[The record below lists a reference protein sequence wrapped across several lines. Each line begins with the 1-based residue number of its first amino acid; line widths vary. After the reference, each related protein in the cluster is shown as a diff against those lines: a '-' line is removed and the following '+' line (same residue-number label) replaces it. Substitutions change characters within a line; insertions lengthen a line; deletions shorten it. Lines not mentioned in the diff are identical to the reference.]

1 MKTITMYNNKGG
13 VGKTTSVINI
23 AYSLSKMGK
32 KVLVMDFDEQ
42 RNSSRFFSDEKNAEE
57 ANDCKA
63 LHPLEINPVSTR
75 YLNIY
80 LLTYDKCI
88 DLLKIIRL
96 NAVSPLLQKG
106 CFEDQYADWLKSKN
120 NYDYIIFDLP
130 PALNDLTLSMLSFCD
145 YVFVPIELGTFAIQ
159 GISVVVDTLSEITT
173 KFGGCFVVKFDN
185 ENPSDYSLFDVL
197 KTALGAKVLT
207 SIIPFS
213 RVIKN
218 SISYR
223 MTAAEYM
230 DYMAAAEKYGELTKE
245 IVGICEG

>member
-1 MKTITMYNNKGG
+1 MKIITMYNNKGG

-42 RNSSRFFSDEKNAEE
+42 RNSSRFFLDEKGSQ
-57 ANDCKA
+57 
-63 LHPLEINPVSTR
+63 EIISVAATR
-75 YLNIY
+75 YKNVYIKAY
-80 LLTYDKCI
+80 SECIKGLTKEQAKD
-88 DLLKIIRL
+88 
-96 NAVSPLLQKG
+96 
-106 CFEDQYADWLKSKN
+106 FEK
-120 NYDYIIFDLP
+120 YDYVIFDLP
-130 PALNDLTLSMLSFCD
+130 PALNDLTRSMLSLCD

-159 GISVVVDTLSEITT
+159 GITVVVDTLSKISA

-185 ENPSDYSLFDVL
+185 ENPSDYSLLDVL
-197 KTALGAKVLT
+197 KNALGAKVLT

-230 DYMAAAEKYGELTKE
+230 DYMPAAEKYEYLSKE
-245 IVGICEG
+245 IMRICEEGNI

>member
-1 MKTITMYNNKGG
+1 MKIITMYNNKGG

-23 AYSLSKMGK
+23 AYSLAQMKK

-42 RNSSRFFSDEKNAEE
+42 KNSSRFF
-57 ANDCKA
+57 
-63 LHPLEINPVSTR
+63 LEDGDSRGYAPTR
-75 YLNIY
+75 YVNISIM
-80 LLTYDKCI
+80 TYDECKKT
-88 DLLKIIRL
+88 DATHMKGLLKQRE
-96 NAVSPLLQKG
+96 S
-106 CFEDQYADWLKSKN
+106 E

-130 PALNDLTLSMLSFCD
+130 PALNDLTLTMLGFCD

-159 GISVVVDTLSEITT
+159 GITVVVNTLSRISA

-185 ENPSDYSLFDVL
+185 ENPSDYSLLDVL
-197 KTALGAKVLT
+197 KNALGAKVLS

-213 RVIKN
+213 RVIKT

-230 DYMAAAEKYGELTKE
+230 DYMPAAEKYGELTKE
-245 IVGICEG
+245 IIEICG

>member
-1 MKTITMYNNKGG
+1 MKIITMYNNKGG

-32 KVLVMDFDEQ
+32 KVLIMDLDEQ
-42 RNSSRFFSDEKNAEE
+42 KNSSRFFLESGDDRGCAPTRYENIFIMTYDECISIREVMQTSIGIEPKYLNYEFATQY
-57 ANDCKA
+57 AVWLNQ
-63 LHPLEINPVSTR
+63 LEISSN
-75 YLNIY
+75 
-80 LLTYDKCI
+80 
-88 DLLKIIRL
+88 
-96 NAVSPLLQKG
+96 
-106 CFEDQYADWLKSKN
+106 F
-120 NYDYIIFDLP
+120 DYIIFDLP
-130 PALNDLTLSMLSFCD
+130 PALNDLTKSMLSFCD

-159 GISVVVDTLSEITT
+159 GITVVVNTLSEISA

-185 ENPSDYSLFDVL
+185 ENPSDYSLLDVL
-197 KTALGAKVLT
+197 KDALGAKVLT

-230 DYMAAAEKYGELTKE
+230 DYMPAAEKYNELTKE
-245 IVGICEG
+245 IVEICD

>member
-1 MKTITMYNNKGG
+1 MKIITMYNNKGG

-23 AYSLSKMGK
+23 AYSLAQMGK

-42 RNSSRFFSDEKNAEE
+42 KNSSRFF
-57 ANDCKA
+57 
-63 LHPLEINPVSTR
+63 LEDGDNRGYAPTR
-75 YLNIY
+75 YANISIM
-80 LLTYDKCI
+80 TYDECKKTDTAHMT
-88 DLLKIIRL
+88 DLLK
-96 NAVSPLLQKG
+96 QK
-106 CFEDQYADWLKSKN
+106 EDE

-130 PALNDLTLSMLSFCD
+130 PALNDLTLSMLGFCD

-159 GISVVVDTLSEITT
+159 GITVVVDTLSRISA

-185 ENPSDYSLFDVL
+185 ENPSDYSLLSVL
-197 KTALGAKVLT
+197 KEALGAKVLT

-230 DYMAAAEKYGELTKE
+230 DYMIAAEKYGKLTKE
-245 IVGICEG
+245 IVKICE

>member
-1 MKTITMYNNKGG
+1 MKIITMYNNKGG

-23 AYSLSKMGK
+23 AYSLGKIGK

-42 RNSSRFFSDEKNAEE
+42 KNSSRFFIDEKDSRNYA
-57 ANDCKA
+57 
-63 LHPLEINPVSTR
+63 PTR
-75 YLNIY
+75 YLNVSAM
-80 LLTYDKCI
+80 TYDKCSKNI
-88 DLLKIIRL
+88 DKAKMTKLLKKIE
-96 NAVSPLLQKG
+96 S
-106 CFEDQYADWLKSKN
+106 E
-120 NYDYIIFDLP
+120 NYDYVLFDLP

-159 GISVVVDTLSEITT
+159 GITVVVDTLSKISA
-173 KFGGCFVVKFDN
+173 KFGGCYVVKFDN
-185 ENPSDYSLFDVL
+185 ENPSDYSLLDVL
-197 KTALGAKVLT
+197 KNVLGAKVLK

-230 DYMAAAEKYGELTKE
+230 DYMSAAEKYGELTNE
-245 IVGICEG
+245 IISICE

>member
-1 MKTITMYNNKGG
+1 MKIITMYNNKGG

-42 RNSSRFFSDEKNAEE
+42 KNSSRFF
-57 ANDCKA
+57 
-63 LHPLEINPVSTR
+63 LEDDIFIDYAPTR
-75 YLNIY
+75 YNNIFIM
-80 LLTYDKCI
+80 TYDECI
-88 DLLKIIRL
+88 KQRESIQTKVGLE
-96 NAVSPLLQKG
+96 P
-106 CFEDQYADWLKSKN
+106 QYNTYEFASQYSEWLMHLEKVH
-120 NYDYIIFDLP
+120 NYDYIILDLP
-130 PALNDLTLSMLSFCD
+130 PALNDLTLSMLSYCD

-159 GISVVVDTLSEITT
+159 GITVVVDTLSSISA

-185 ENPSDYSLFDVL
+185 ENPSDYSLLGVL
-197 KTALGAKVLT
+197 KDALGAKVLK

-230 DYMAAAEKYGELTKE
+230 DYMVAAEKYVELTDE
-245 IVGICEG
+245 IVKICE

>member
-1 MKTITMYNNKGG
+1 MKIITMYNNKGG

-23 AYSLSKMGK
+23 AYALSKMGK

-42 RNSSRFFSDEKNAEE
+42 KNSSRFF
-57 ANDCKA
+57 
-63 LHPLEINPVSTR
+63 LESGDNRGYAPTR
-75 YLNIY
+75 YENIFIM
-80 LLTYDKCI
+80 TYDECSGKT
-88 DLLKIIRL
+88 DKTQMTELLKHKE
-96 NAVSPLLQKG
+96 N
-106 CFEDQYADWLKSKN
+106 E

-159 GISVVVDTLSEITT
+159 GITVVVDTLSRISA

-185 ENPSDYSLFDVL
+185 ENPSDYSLLDVL
-197 KTALGAKVLT
+197 KEALGAKVLT

-230 DYMAAAEKYGELTKE
+230 EYMVAAEKYVELTKE
-245 IVGICEG
+245 IVRICEG

>member
-1 MKTITMYNNKGG
+1 MKIITMYNNKGG

-32 KVLVMDFDEQ
+32 KILVMDFDEQ
-42 RNSSRFFSDEKNAEE
+42 KNSSRFFLGDGDNRGYA
-57 ANDCKA
+57 
-63 LHPLEINPVSTR
+63 PTR
-75 YLNIY
+75 YANISIM
-80 LLTYDKCI
+80 TYDECKKTDTAHMT
-88 DLLKIIRL
+88 DLLK
-96 NAVSPLLQKG
+96 QK
-106 CFEDQYADWLKSKN
+106 EDE

-130 PALNDLTLSMLSFCD
+130 PALNDLTLSMLGFCD

-159 GISVVVDTLSEITT
+159 GITVVVDTLSRISA

-185 ENPSDYSLFDVL
+185 ENPSDYSLLNVL
-197 KTALGAKVLT
+197 KDALGAKVLT

-230 DYMAAAEKYGELTKE
+230 DYMIAAEKYGELTKE
-245 IVGICEG
+245 IIRICD

>member
-1 MKTITMYNNKGG
+1 MKIITMYNNKGG

-42 RNSSRFFSDEKNAEE
+42 KNSSRFF
-57 ANDCKA
+57 
-63 LHPLEINPVSTR
+63 LEDDIFIDYAPTR
-75 YLNIY
+75 YNNIFIM
-80 LLTYDKCI
+80 TYDECI
-88 DLLKIIRL
+88 KQRENIQTKVGLEPQY
-96 NAVSPLLQKG
+96 NTYEFAS
-106 CFEDQYADWLKSKN
+106 QYAKWLEHLVTVR
-120 NYDYIIFDLP
+120 NYDYILFDLP

-159 GISVVVDTLSEITT
+159 GITVVVDTLSRISA

-185 ENPSDYSLFDVL
+185 ENPSDYSLLEVL
-197 KTALGAKVLT
+197 KNALGAKVLS

-223 MTAAEYM
+223 QTAAEYM
-230 DYMAAAEKYGELTKE
+230 DYMAAAEKYGELTNE
-245 IVGICEG
+245 IVRICEE

>member
-1 MKTITMYNNKGG
+1 MKIITMYNNKGG

-23 AYSLSKMGK
+23 AFSLSTMGK

-42 RNSSRFFSDEKNAEE
+42 KNSSRFFLDEKTAKEDDVLTFE
-57 ANDCKA
+57 DKIV
-63 LHPLEINPVSTR
+63 PMPTR
-75 YLNIY
+75 YLNVFI
-80 LLTYDKCI
+80 LSYDKFI
-88 DLLKIIRL
+88 DLLKTIQF
-96 NAVSPLLQKG
+96 NTTSSFSQSNSS
-106 CFEDQYADWLKSKN
+106 FEDEYADCLKSSGF
-120 NYDYIIFDLP
+120 DYIIFDLP
-130 PALNDLTLSMLSFCD
+130 PALNNLTYSMLSFCD

-159 GISVVVDTLSEITT
+159 GITVVVDTLSKITT

-185 ENPSDYSLFDVL
+185 ENPSDYSLLDVL
-197 KTALGAKVLT
+197 KNALGAKVLT

-218 SISYR
+218 SVSYR

-230 DYMAAAEKYGELTKE
+230 DYMPAAEKYGELTKE

>member
-1 MKTITMYNNKGG
+1 MKIITMYNNKGG

-23 AYSLSKMGK
+23 AYSLAQMKK

-42 RNSSRFFSDEKNAEE
+42 KNSSRFFLEDGDSRGYVE
-57 ANDCKA
+57 CKKTDA
-63 LHPLEINPVSTR
+63 THM
-75 YLNIY
+75 
-80 LLTYDKCI
+80 KG
-88 DLLKIIRL
+88 LLKQRE
-96 NAVSPLLQKG
+96 S
-106 CFEDQYADWLKSKN
+106 E

-130 PALNDLTLSMLSFCD
+130 PALNDLTLTMLGFCD

-159 GISVVVDTLSEITT
+159 GITVVVNTLSRISA

-185 ENPSDYSLFDVL
+185 ENPSDYSLLDVL
-197 KTALGAKVLT
+197 KNALGAKVLS

-230 DYMAAAEKYGELTKE
+230 DYMPAAEKYGELTKE
-245 IVGICEG
+245 IIEICG

>member
-1 MKTITMYNNKGG
+1 MKIITMYNNKGG

-23 AYSLSKMGK
+23 AYSLSRMGK

-42 RNSSRFFSDEKNAEE
+42 KNSSRFFLDGNVCKNYA
-57 ANDCKA
+57 
-63 LHPLEINPVSTR
+63 PTR
-75 YLNIY
+75 YINIFIM
-80 LLTYDKCI
+80 TYDECI
-88 DLLKIIRL
+88 KQRKNIQTKVGLE
-96 NAVSPLLQKG
+96 P
-106 CFEDQYADWLKSKN
+106 QYNTYEFASQYSEWLKN
-120 NYDYIIFDLP
+120 LETIHNYDYIILDLP
-130 PALNDLTLSMLSFCD
+130 PALNNLTLSMLSYCD

-159 GISVVVDTLSEITT
+159 GITVVVDTLSRISA

-185 ENPSDYSLFDVL
+185 ENPSDYSLLDVL
-197 KTALGAKVLT
+197 KNALGSKVLS

-230 DYMAAAEKYGELTKE
+230 DYMPAAEKYGELTKE
-245 IVGICEG
+245 IVSICEEV

>member
-1 MKTITMYNNKGG
+1 MKIITMYNNKGG

-23 AYSLSKMGK
+23 AYSLSKMRK
-32 KVLVMDFDEQ
+32 KVLIMDFDEQ
-42 RNSSRFFSDEKNAEE
+42 RNSSRFF
-57 ANDCKA
+57 
-63 LHPLEINPVSTR
+63 LEDGDDRGYAPTR
-75 YLNIY
+75 YENIFIM
-80 LLTYDKCI
+80 TYDECI
-88 DLLKIIRL
+88 
-96 NAVSPLLQKG
+96 QKRKNIQMKVG
-106 CFEDQYADWLKSKN
+106 LDPEYDTFEFANQYTDWLKQLETKS

-130 PALNDLTLSMLSFCD
+130 PALNDLTLSLLSFCD

-159 GISVVVDTLSEITT
+159 GITVVVTKLSEISA

-185 ENPSDYSLFDVL
+185 ENPSDYSLLDTL
-197 KTALGAKVLT
+197 KNALGAKVLE

-230 DYMAAAEKYGELTKE
+230 DYMVAAEKYGELTKE
-245 IVGICEG
+245 IVGICE

>member
-1 MKTITMYNNKGG
+1 MKIITMYNNKGG

-42 RNSSRFFSDEKNAEE
+42 KNSTRFFLEEKDDRGYA
-57 ANDCKA
+57 
-63 LHPLEINPVSTR
+63 PTR
-75 YLNIY
+75 YDNIY
-80 LLTYDKCI
+80 IMTYDRCIWERESIQMRVELNPKC
-88 DLLKIIRL
+88 DT
-96 NAVSPLLQKG
+96 
-106 CFEDQYADWLKSKN
+106 FEKQYGDWLKDKEAN
-120 NYDYIIFDLP
+120 GYYDYIIFDLP
-130 PALNDLTLSMLSFCD
+130 PALNDLTRSMLSFCD

-159 GISVVVDTLSEITT
+159 GITVVVDTLSKITT

-185 ENPSDYSLFDVL
+185 ENPSDYSLLDVL
-197 KTALGAKVLT
+197 KNALQAKVLT

-230 DYMAAAEKYGELTKE
+230 DYMPAAEKYSELAKK
-245 IVGICEG
+245 IDRICEG

>member
-1 MKTITMYNNKGG
+1 MKIITMYNNKGG

-42 RNSSRFFSDEKNAEE
+42 KNSSRFF
-57 ANDCKA
+57 
-63 LHPLEINPVSTR
+63 LENGDNSGYAPTR
-75 YLNIY
+75 YANIFIMA
-80 LLTYDKCI
+80 YDECKKTDTEHMT
-88 DLLKIIRL
+88 DLLK
-96 NAVSPLLQKG
+96 QK
-106 CFEDQYADWLKSKN
+106 EDE

-130 PALNDLTLSMLSFCD
+130 PALNDLTLSMLNFCD

-159 GISVVVDTLSEITT
+159 GITVVVDTLSRISA

-185 ENPSDYSLFDVL
+185 ENPSDYSLLGVL
-197 KTALGAKVLT
+197 KDSLGAKVLT

-230 DYMAAAEKYGELTKE
+230 DYMIAAEKYGELTKE
-245 IVGICEG
+245 IVRICEE

>member
-1 MKTITMYNNKGG
+1 MKIITMYNNKGG

-42 RNSSRFFSDEKNAEE
+42 KNSSRFFLENDEGRGYEM
-57 ANDCKA
+57 
-63 LHPLEINPVSTR
+63 PTR
-75 YLNIY
+75 YDNIFII
-80 LLTYDKCI
+80 TYDRCMWQKE
-88 DLLKIIRL
+88 KIQTHL
-96 NAVSPLLQKG
+96 EGDPQYAEYVD
-106 CFEDQYADWLKSKN
+106 FEIEHQYADWIKEISG
-120 NYDYIIFDLP
+120 YFDYTILDLP
-130 PALNDLTLSMLSFCD
+130 PALNDMTKSVLSVCD

-159 GISVVVDTLSEITT
+159 GITVVVDTLSKIST

-185 ENPSDYSLFDVL
+185 ENPSDYSLLDVL
-197 KTALGAKVLT
+197 KEVLGAKVLT

-230 DYMAAAEKYGELTKE
+230 DYMAAAEKYGDLTNE
-245 IVGICEG
+245 IVRICE